1 MKIKTIIFV
10 AALSALLPG
19 CAAMQKTGE
28 LLGIEYKPEVKPI
41 TLQKEFDSI
50 PAPTNGHITTA
61 VYSFKDLTGQRKP
74 AANFASFS
82 SAVTQGAEPFL
93 IKALQEVGH
102 GSWFDVV
109 ERTSVDNLIK
119 ERTIIKQMREAYEG
133 KNAQQLPP
141 MQFAGIL
148 MEGGIIGYDSSSES
162 GGAAY
167 QWLGIGPQT
176 QYSKDTVTVSLR
188 AVSVATGK
196 VLASV
201 TVTKIIYST
210 ADSVAVLKSWQKGT
224 QLFQAET
231 GLTIN
236 EPAALAVKT
245 TIEAAVVELI
255 KEGSTKGVWTFK
267 TPLPKQE

>member
-1 MKIKTIIFV
+1 MMKYKFFSV
-10 AALSALLPG
+10 AVLLTALLPG
-19 CAAMQKTGE
+19 CAVMQKTGE
-28 LLGIEYKPEVKPI
+28 ELGIAHKPE
-41 TLQKEFDSI
+41 LQQSAMQKEFDTLPE
-50 PAPTNGHITTA
+50 PANGKITAA
-61 VYSFKDLTGQRKP
+61 VYNFKDLTGQRK
-74 AANFASFS
+74 ASANFASFS

-93 IKALQEVGH
+93 IKAMQEVGH
-102 GSWFDVV
+102 GTWFDIV
-109 ERTSVDNLIK
+109 ERTAVDDLIK

-148 MEGGIIGYDSSSES
+148 MEGGIIGYDSSTES

-188 AVSVATGK
+188 AVSVASGK

-245 TIEAAVVELI
+245 TIEAAVVELL
-255 KEGSTKGVWTFK
+255 KEGNNNGVWTFK
-267 TPLPKQE
+267 TPLPKE

>member
-1 MKIKTIIFV
+1 MNIKPLVF
-10 AALSALLPG
+10 AAVFTALLPG
-19 CAAMQKTGE
+19 CAILQKTSQE
-28 LLGIEYKPEVKPI
+28 FDIEFKPEVKPI
-41 TLQKEFDSI
+41 TLQKEFDII
-50 PAPTNGHITTA
+50 PAPANGKITAA
-61 VYSFKDLTGQRKP
+61 VYNFKDLTGQRKP

-102 GSWFDVV
+102 GSWFDIV
-109 ERTSVDNLIK
+109 ERTAVDDLIK

-133 KNAQQLPP
+133 KNAKQLPP

-148 MEGGIIGYDSSSES
+148 MEGGIVGYDSSTES

-188 AVSVATGK
+188 AVSVASGK

-245 TIEAAVVELI
+245 TIEAAVVELL
-255 KEGSTKGVWTFK
+255 KEGNNNGVWTFK
-267 TPLPKQE
+267 TPLPKE